1 MMKFEVGMKVS
12 TVVGEGTIVDIHSD
26 NYIVKVGDHTIN
38 LGEEG
43 LNSMKIGRD
52 DLYFAKVKPSAIVP
66 SKRDEDAGYDVYAC
80 FDEDYLV
87 IQPHETKLVPSGI
100 ATAFSPKYVAII
112 KERGSNGSKGIAQR
126 CGVIDSG
133 YRNEW
138 FIPLTNT
145 TTKTV
150 VISKVPKEE
159 LPLML
164 QDGIIYPYT
173 KGIAQFIMV
182 EVPKMN
188 TYEVDFETLKAFE
201 SERGTGCL
209 GSSGK

>member
-1 MMKFEVGMKVS
+1 M
-12 TVVGEGTIVDIHSD
+12 
-26 NYIVKVGDHTIN
+26 
-38 LGEEG
+38 
-43 LNSMKIGRD
+43 LNEN
-52 DLYFAKVKPSAIVP
+52 DLYFAKVNPNAIIP
-66 SKRDEDAGYDVYAC
+66 SKRLEDAGYDLYAC
-80 FDEDYLV
+80 FDEDYMV
-87 IQPHETKLVPSGI
+87 IEPHETKLIPSGI
-100 ATAFSPKYVAII
+100 ATAFSPKYVAIL

-138 FIPLTNT
+138 FVPLTNT

-150 VISKVPKEE
+150 VISKLPKEQ

-164 QDGIIYPYT
+164 QEGIVYPYT

-182 EVPKMN
+182 EVPVLDIH
-188 TYEVDFETLKAFE
+188 EVDFEQLKEFK
-201 SERGTGCL
+201 SERGMGAL

>member
-1 MMKFEVGMKVS
+1 MIK
-12 TVVGEGTIVDIHSD
+12 D
-26 NYIVKVGDHTIN
+26 N
-38 LGEEG
+38 
-43 LNSMKIGRD
+43 
-52 DLYFAKVKPSAIVP
+52 DLYFAKVNPNAIIP
-66 SKRDEDAGYDVYAC
+66 SKRDEDGGYDVYAC
-80 FDEDYLV
+80 FDEDYMV
-87 IQPHETKLVPSGI
+87 IQPHETKLIPSGI
-100 ATAFSPKYVAII
+100 ATAFSPKWVAII

-145 TTKTV
+145 TNKTV
-150 VISKVPKEE
+150 TISKLPKEQ

-164 QDGIIYPYT
+164 QEGIVYPYT

-182 EVPKMN
+182 EVPKLD
-188 TYEVDFETLKAFE
+188 THEVDFDTLKAFE
-201 SERGTGCL
+201 SERGLGAL